1 MTVTRPTVNL
11 PIGLMVLSLMTF
23 QCGAA
28 VAEPR
33 YKLDPKQEKAIELSN
48 LSPSPDCHPGTLT
61 GRVAKRNFDDQGV
74 RMISVVV
81 EDRSGE
87 RSLINIDTDE
97 IGNASRLVQGW
108 VAQGLQTLL
117 REGRTVT
124 LKVRWCG
131 AAGRVAMLDGV
142 RGR

>member
-1 MTVTRPTVNL
+1 MTGTRTTAEL
-11 PIGLMVLSLMTF
+11 PMGSLVLLLITI
-23 QCGAA
+23 QCGSAI
-28 VAEPR
+28 AEPS

-48 LSPSPDCHPGTLT
+48 LSPSPDCHPSTLT
-61 GRVAKRNFDDQGV
+61 GRVAKRAFDDQGV
-74 RMISVVV
+74 RMVSVVV

-142 RGR
+142 KGR